1 MLKAFYI
8 SQLLPIFDPRVDEQ
22 AKNKLRSAMT
32 IEELKRL
39 YTLISPVTIPKSK
52 KKQDV
57 LYLFKNYFDEEI
69 RTEDMNRHI

>member
-1 MLKAFYI
+1 
-8 SQLLPIFDPRVDEQ
+8 
-22 AKNKLRSAMT
+22 MT

-39 YTLISPVTIPKSK
+39 YSLISPVTIPKSK